1 MGGKTLGYVVA
12 AYAVVIG
19 TLLVY
24 GLRIQARRRAL
35 LRRAAAVR
43 SPLGSDGESR

>member
-1 MGGKTLGYVVA
+1 MGGKTLDYVVA

-35 LRRAAAVR
+35 IRRAEAGR
-43 SPLGSDGESR
+43 SSPGSGGESR